1 MKTGVLS
8 LLFLG
13 AALLAG
19 AQERKVVLDESNPLT
34 LAENGKSCCRIEA
47 ADYPVAKFAAA
58 ELEKY
63 LTLATGAGPSQ
74 DGTVILKV
82 GLLPPGVDEAALP
95 RDGFVI
101 KSEGN
106 VIYLAGRDDR
116 ACAPNSK
123 RAPWGDLF
131 ERATLFAVYDF
142 LERFA
147 GARFVFPGEA
157 GEYVRKSPTL
167 KVPAMDIFER
177 PDNTVRFWTWENDP
191 RVKLNNYRL
200 RSQTTLIPN
209 NHGLRRLGFADR
221 FGKSHPEYFAMRANG
236 TRSVNPQEHCGG
248 HLCYSSP
255 VREEI
260 YQDAKAYLTGVS
272 AKDRGVWVDR
282 FKGYVWDPNAAY
294 GRKYINIMP
303 PDGMTGC
310 LCPAC
315 KALAEKDPNWLSNQI
330 WGLTAEIAN
339 RLKAEGIGGYVTQM
353 AYGIPRNIPSCDIP
367 ENVVVQLAVDGP
379 WSIRKPD
386 FWERQ
391 NRLLTDWTKK
401 LGHKVYLWTYPCKYS
416 SRNILNVPCSTPR
429 AVAAFQSLVRDR
441 IFGGFQECG
450 ADHPAY
456 QVFNKYVFA
465 KMMWNKDTDG
475 EKLYEDT
482 CCDLFG
488 QGADAMLKFFDRL
501 EDLWLDKICCNVV
514 MTPTGP
520 EGCAPNERTLWE
532 KIYSPEVRAELRSYI
547 AEARKAAEGDA
558 DSLKR
563 IGFFEREYLDR
574 LENAAIQFEAVQKA
588 RELCSAIVT
597 NSRETAKELILRDP
611 GDTPTS
617 VRVWK
622 DEENLYIHA
631 DCAEPAMEKVHTQ
644 QLPKDDSSIWA
655 MNCMEIFLDPGA
667 EGKEYFQFM
676 ISSDGQMCDLKVDAV
691 TRHAD
696 VSWNSGASLI
706 TETAENGWAF
716 TLRIP
721 LVSLGTIPN
730 GRIGADFSRARV
742 LTGEKPRYTRWSPFA
757 KFNGDAE
764 NFGLLFLKPPPKSN
778 LLKIDR
784 PGDAEKNPESIL
796 PWFFSKEN
804 GAFVKADR
812 GDFLFDGHSILLEN
826 PDKRDLHV
834 QRTITGLQG
843 GKRYRIRFFVKTNLK
858 SGSAFMQL
866 NTGANISFPNDGIRG
881 VTPWTAYAYEFTAP
895 EGIESR
901 QSYIRLY
908 VYKAEGSARFDGAS
922 LEEIRP

>member
-1 MKTGVLS
+1 MKTGILS
-8 LLFLG
+8 VFFLG
-13 AALLAG
+13 AALLVT
-19 AQERKVVLDESNPLT
+19 AQERKVVLDESKTLT

-47 ADYPVAKFAAA
+47 ADYPVAKYAAA

-63 LTLATGAGPSQ
+63 LTFATGAGPVQ
-74 DGTVILKV
+74 DGPVVIKV
-82 GLLPPGVDEAALP
+82 GTLPPGVDEASLP

-106 VIYLAGRDDR
+106 VIYIAGRDDR
-116 ACAPNSK
+116 KCTPNAKRGAPF
-123 RAPWGDLF
+123 GDLF

-167 KVPAMDIFER
+167 NVPAMDIFER
-177 PDNTVRFWTWENDP
+177 PDNTVRFWTWENTDG
-191 RVKLNNYRL
+191 VKINNYRL

-282 FKGYVWDPNAAY
+282 FKSYVWDPNAAY

-339 RLKAEGIGGYVTQM
+339 RLKAEGIEGYVTQM
-353 AYGIPRNIPSCDIP
+353 AYGVPRNLPDCNIPD
-367 ENVVVQLAVDGP
+367 NVVVQLAVDGP

-386 FWERQ
+386 SWAHQ
-391 NRLLTDWTKK
+391 DKLLTDWTKK

-416 SRNILNVPCSTPR
+416 ARNIRNVPCSTPR
-429 AVAAFQSLVRDR
+429 AIAAFHRQAMDR
-441 IFGGFQECG
+441 IYGGFMETDTDQ
-450 ADHPAY
+450 ASY
-456 QVFNKYVFA
+456 QAFNKYIFA
-465 KMMWNKDTDG
+465 KMMWNKDLDG

-482 CCDLFG
+482 CRDLFG

-501 EDLWLDKICCNVV
+501 EELWLVKICCNVV

-532 KIYSPEVRAELRSYI
+532 KLYSPEVRAELRSYI

-558 DSLKR
+558 ESLKR
-563 IGFFEREYLDR
+563 IDFFDREYLGR
-574 LENAAIQFEAVQKA
+574 LESAAVQFEAMQKA
-588 RELCSAIVT
+588 REFCSAVIT
-597 NSRETAKELILRDP
+597 DSKETAKKLYLRTP
-611 GDTPTS
+611 GEAPTM
-617 VRVWK
+617 VQVWR
-622 DEENLYIHA
+622 DGENLYIHA
-631 DCAEPAMEKVHTQ
+631 DCVEPEMEKVYTQ
-644 QLPKDDSSIWA
+644 KLPKDDGSIWTL
-655 MNCMEIFLDPGA
+655 NCMELFLDPGA
-667 EGKEYFQFM
+667 EGKMYFQFM
-676 ISSDGQMCDLKVDAV
+676 ISSDGQMCDLKADAV
-691 TRHAD
+691 TKRAD
-696 VSWNSGASLI
+696 VSWNSGAVL
-706 TETAENGWAF
+706 TMEPFEAGWSY
-716 TLRIP
+716 TLSIP
-721 LVSLGTIPN
+721 LASLGPIPN
-730 GRIGADFSRARV
+730 GRFGADFVRDRV
-742 LTGEKPRYTRWSPFA
+742 LKGEKPQYTRWSPFT
-757 KFNGDAE
+757 KVHGDAE
-764 NFGLLFLKPPPKSN
+764 NFGLLYLEAP
-778 LLKIDR
+778 
-784 PGDAEKNPESIL
+784 EKNDLFGSTVSDPESIS
-796 PWFFSKEN
+796 PWIASKE
-804 GAFVKADR
+804 DR
-812 GDFLFDGHSILLEN
+812 SLAVSDRQDFLFNGRSIRLEN

-834 QRTITGLQG
+834 DRVITGLKS
-843 GKRYRIRFFVKTNLK
+843 GKRYRIRIFVKTELK

-866 NTGANISFPNDGIRG
+866 NTGSNEAFPNGGIRG
-881 VTPWTAYAYEFTAP
+881 ATPWTAYAYEFTAP
-895 EGIESR
+895 EGIENR
-901 QSYIRLY
+901 QPYLRLY
-908 VYKAEGSARFDGAS
+908 VYKAEGSAWFDGAS
-922 LEEIRP
+922 LEEILP